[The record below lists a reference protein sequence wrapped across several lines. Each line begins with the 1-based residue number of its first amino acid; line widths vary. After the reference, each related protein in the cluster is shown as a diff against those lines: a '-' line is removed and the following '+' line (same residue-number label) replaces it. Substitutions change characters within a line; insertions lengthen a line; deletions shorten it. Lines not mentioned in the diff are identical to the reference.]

1 MRRVLA
7 PGLVILASLLAFLAL
22 PALWVN
28 RQVLDTDN
36 WVDASSEL
44 LQVPAVRSLTAGY
57 LADKAYE
64 ESGVEERL
72 RAALPTRLQPLAAP
86 AAGLL
91 RDRLDKRASE
101 ALARPEVQKLWEDAN
116 RQAHEKLLDALS
128 SQGPVTVDLHNVLNA
143 VEQRAGVG
151 GRAADVVP
159 EGAATVTVLRS
170 DQLDAA
176 RRGSRILNALPIVL
190 IVLSLAC
197 FGGALAAAGPG
208 RRRRVVGGFG
218 FGLLAAGAL
227 ALGATRWMGDAAVSS
242 LGTTA
247 ETADAVQGSWPIM
260 TRLLVEAATATVLYG
275 VVLVLG
281 AWLAGPSGWA
291 VAVRRFAA
299 PGLRRP
305 EIAWGGFAVL
315 AGIVILW
322 WAPTPATRNPL
333 TALLLVILLG
343 AGVEALRRQTAREF
357 PEPQVDEAP
366 PPPAPAPDATDG
378 VSTGA

>member
-1 MRRVLA
+1 M
-7 PGLVILASLLAFLAL
+7 
-22 PALWVN
+22 
-28 RQVLDTDN
+28 
-36 WVDASSEL
+36 
-44 LQVPAVRSLTAGY
+44 
-57 LADKAYE
+57 
-64 ESGVEERL
+64 
-72 RAALPTRLQPLAAP
+72 
-86 AAGLL
+86 
-91 RDRLDKRASE
+91 
-101 ALARPEVQKLWEDAN
+101 
-116 RQAHEKLLDALS
+116 
-128 SQGPVTVDLHNVLNA
+128 
-143 VEQRAGVG
+143 
-151 GRAADVVP
+151 
-159 EGAATVTVLRS
+159 TVLRS

-176 RRGSRILNALPIVL
+176 RRGARILNALPIVL

-208 RRRRVVGGFG
+208 RRRRVVGGYG

-247 ETADAVQGSWPIM
+247 ETADAVRGSWPIM

-275 VVLVLG
+275 AVLVLG

-299 PGLRRP
+299 PGLRQP

-366 PPPAPAPDATDG
+366 PPSTPAAGAADGAT
-378 VSTGA
+378 TGA

>member
-128 SQGPVTVDLHNVLNA
+128 SQGPVTLDLHNVLNA